1 MTEFLSQYINLTWI
15 YWFLT
20 IAYAITII
28 SIVGVIVSEN
38 RNPVKSLA
46 WVTVLLALPALGLIL
61 YIVFG
66 RNIKNK
72 RVISKRNRR
81 RLRRRESARR
91 KIDFSRLPHSPSIN
105 SLVRLAHSLTGA
117 MYYRNNEAVIYNNG
131 TDKIEALLSDI
142 SQARKYIN
150 IQYYILADDKTGNR
164 LRDALIERAR
174 AGVEVR
180 VIYDHVGSFKVRR
193 RFFKEMQR
201 EGIKV
206 YPFFK
211 VTFPGLGSRIN
222 WRNHRKI
229 CIIDGIVGYIGGM
242 NIADRYVD
250 GGSFPLW
257 RDLHMRITGQA
268 VRSLQYSFAVDWNY
282 MGQPLLDDNVTTESE
297 ITDRP
302 PAPPRGKPIPAGGL
316 QLLTAGPTGQW
327 SNIAFMMLKAIS
339 VARKCIYIQTPYFVP
354 TDALLNALQVA
365 SLSGVDVRI
374 MIPRR
379 SDSDMLRWASS
390 SYIKECLQAGIKI
403 YLYEAGMLHSKA
415 MLVDDEFATV
425 GSTNF
430 DFRSVEHNFESN
442 MFVYSREFNARMREI
457 FLEDQ
462 TCSHRVTAGEWRHRP
477 IGQKAMESIMRLF
490 APIL

>member
-1 MTEFLSQYINLTWI
+1 MTDFLSQYFNLTWI

-20 IAYAITII
+20 VAYAVTII

-61 YIVFG
+61 YIIFG

-72 RVISKRNRR
+72 RIISRRNRR
-81 RLRRRESARR
+81 RLRRRESAYRADLS
-91 KIDFSRLPHSPSIN
+91 KLPHNSQTNSI
-105 SLVRLAHSLTGA
+105 VRLAHSLSGSV
-117 MYYRNNEAVIYNNG
+117 YYRNSSAMIYNNG
-131 TDKIEALLSDI
+131 AQKMDALIADI
-142 SQARKYIN
+142 NNARHYIN
-150 IQYYILADDKTGNR
+150 IQYYIISDDKTGSR

-174 AGVEVR
+174 AGVTVR

-193 RFFKEMQR
+193 RFFKQMQR
-201 EGIKV
+201 EGIQV

-229 CIIDGIVGYIGGM
+229 CVIDGIVGYIGGM

-250 GGSFPLW
+250 GGKFPLW
-257 RDLHMRITGQA
+257 RDLHMRITGPA
-268 VRSLQYSFAVDWNY
+268 VSALQYSFAVDWNF
-282 MGQPLLDDNVTTESE
+282 MGQPLIEDAIPEDVPEQSV
-297 ITDRP
+297 
-302 PAPPRGKPIPAGGL
+302 PADSIPVAGM

-339 VARKCIYIQTPYFVP
+339 SARKCIYIQTPYFVP
-354 TDALLNALQVA
+354 TEALLNALQVSA
-365 SLSGVDVRI
+365 LSGVDVRI

-403 YLYEAGMLHSKA
+403 YLFEAGMLHSKA
-415 MLVDDEFATV
+415 MLVDDEFATI

-442 MFVYSREFNARMREI
+442 MFVYSREFNERLKRI

-462 TCSHRVTAGEWRHRP
+462 ARSHRVTSTEWRRRP
-477 IGQKAMESIMRLF
+477 LGQKTMESVMRLF